1 MTMKTKVLLL
11 VLALAP
17 VFALAQDDF
26 GTSLSVEAEKKIDK
40 KFTVGVEAEMRTR
53 NDMKTVDRWL
63 GGVIA
68 SYKLTSWLKAAVSYQ
83 FLWDNNE
90 RISYYDEDDKK
101 VINGTVREGDPKKCA
116 QYWGARHRFNVS
128 LTGSYKWGALG
139 LSLRERWQYAYRP
152 EHTVAE
158 RWSYY
163 DEDWDGDEH
172 TYKAKG
178 KHLLR
183 SRFQVTYKIKNFP
196 ATPFAN
202 VELFNAMDLEKVRYN
217 VGADWKIN
225 KKNEIT
231 MFYRLQKVH
240 GDDTEGNMHLI
251 GLEYHVKF

>member
-1 MTMKTKVLLL
+1 MKTKVLLL
-11 VLALAP
+11 ALVLAP

-26 GTSLSVEAEKKIDK
+26 GTSLSVEAEKKINK
-40 KFTVGVEAEMRTR
+40 KFSLGVEAEMRTR

-63 GGVIA
+63 GGVSV
-68 SYKLTSWLKAAVSYQ
+68 SYKLTSWLKASVSYQ

-90 RISYYDEDDKK
+90 RISYYDDDDKK

-116 QYWGARHRFNVS
+116 QYWGARHRFNVV

-172 TYKAKG
+172 TYEAKG

-183 SRFQVTYKIKNFP
+183 SRFQVSYKIKNSP
-196 ATPFAN
+196 ITPFAN

-240 GDDTEGNMHLI
+240 GDESEENIHLI
-251 GLEYHVKF
+251 GLKYSVKL

>member
-11 VLALAP
+11 ALVLAP
-17 VFALAQDDF
+17 VSALAQDDF
-26 GTSLSVEAEKKIDK
+26 GTSLSVEAEKKINK
-40 KFTVGVEAEMRTR
+40 KFSLGVEAEMRTR

-63 GGVIA
+63 GGVSV
-68 SYKLTSWLKAAVSYQ
+68 SYKLTSWLKASVSYQ

-90 RISYYDEDDKK
+90 RISYYDDDDKK
-101 VINGTVREGDPKKCA
+101 VIDGMVRAGDPKKCA
-116 QYWGARHRFNVS
+116 QYWGARHRFNVV

-172 TYKAKG
+172 TYEAKG
-178 KHLLR
+178 KNLLR
-183 SRFQVTYKIKNFP
+183 SRFQVSYKIKNSP
-196 ATPFAN
+196 ITPFAN
-202 VELFNAMDLEKVRYN
+202 VELFNAMELEKVRYN

-240 GDDTEGNMHLI
+240 GDESEENIHLI
-251 GLEYHVKF
+251 GLKYSVKL